1 MKEELEQEK
10 REQTEKQGETM
21 QEEKE
26 NKKKELKW
34 TSKQELVAAKVA
46 DKHRHVAC
54 E

>member
-10 REQTEKQGETM
+10 RELTVKQGGTM

-26 NKKKELKW
+26 NEKKERKR